1 MIRLKVL
8 GIVASAAIA
17 FAPLSAIAALAGVAE
32 AAPCAGPG
40 SNPSSCQWC
49 EYLVAQYH
57 TSNVC
62 SQAAPPRQAQPPP
75 TRQEPVQIP
84 DIPSYVPSYVP
95 PNPVPAPALPIVPPS
110 LAPTN
115 VLPTINPPGPD
126 APKNIGV
133 VAPPRG
139 LDPPSQAVAAA
150 KVSPATRANP
160 ADPPK
165 PPAPFDINQKVQ
177 NVVSN
182 HRDNVDVL
190 KVDNQR
196 MVRPRHWDYVDYD
209 DAYRRPALYNPLN
222 QAMTFHYF
230 YNGAYRDAYV
240 PAGTRIVLD
249 AATVGVVPFTAVGD
263 SYVVSGSFYG
273 GGSLPP
279 EGYNGPPAPDYKPP
293 EPPKLYENVSVYV
306 PANNQTVE
314 VGQVVVVAHDGA
326 QPPGSQDTFLLDDS
340 TLAWGLVDNSSSSS
354 AQIRV
359 TKTQPL
365 PGVGPTDDGGFLV
378 VLAVRPHE
386 EPTQPAQP
394 WWPSALGYGA
404 LGVVVTM
411 VAWALNRRHS
421 ADEADESTTTT
432 SSSGH

>member
-1 MIRLKVL
+1 MSRRKFL
-8 GIVASAAIA
+8 GIAAAAAIA
-17 FAPLSAIAALAGVAE
+17 FAPLSAVAALAGVAE
-32 AAPCAGPG
+32 AAPCAGAG

-49 EYLVAQYH
+49 QYLVAQYH

-75 TRQEPVQIP
+75 THQVPVQIP
-84 DIPSYVPSYVP
+84 DIPVYVP
-95 PNPVPAPALPIVPPS
+95 PAPVPVPAPPLVQPSAPPS
-110 LAPTN
+110 N
-115 VLPTINPPGPD
+115 VVPTINPAGPD
-126 APKNIGV
+126 APKNISV

-139 LDPPSQAVAAA
+139 LDPPSQAIAAA
-150 KVSPATRANP
+150 KVSPATRVNP

-165 PPAPFDINQKVQ
+165 PPGQFDFNQKLQ

-182 HRDNVDVL
+182 HRENVDVL

-196 MVRPRHWDYVDYD
+196 LVRPRHWDYVDYD

-222 QAMTFHYF
+222 QAVTFHYF

-240 PAGTRIVLD
+240 PAGTRMVLD
-249 AATVGVVPFTAVGD
+249 AATVGVVPFTAVSD

-273 GGSLPP
+273 GGSTPP
-279 EGYNGPPAPDYKPP
+279 EGYNGAPPPDYRPP
-293 EPPKLYENVSVYV
+293 EPPKLYQNVSVFV
-306 PANNQTVE
+306 PASNQTVE
-314 VGQVVVVAHDGA
+314 VGQVVVVGHDGG
-326 QPPGSQDTFLLDDS
+326 QPAGSQDTFLLDDS
-340 TLAWGLVDNSSSSS
+340 TMAWGLIDNSSSSS

-386 EPTQPAQP
+386 EPTQGPQP

-411 VAWALNRRHS
+411 VAWALNRRHN
-421 ADEADESTTTT
+421 ADEEAKSATTTR
-432 SSSGH
+432 SSGN